1 MFLVY
6 SMSYGP
12 EIGNVDE
19 GVVEGRK
26 YAGYA
31 EDEFTWWGWSVGIYR
46 TTLSNLPSLTWGPRE
61 IFSCAGRAAFFGGMI
76 VAGYDEVASLE
87 FDCREIEMFVCAT
100 LILNGSR
107 PADTDQKSFSIYIQS
122 FGYMFSNGSISTEQS
137 APDQQQSCKAVAH
150 FNAALQSGKEFG
162 IEVAAYIA
170 ALDFSLLSQAVFYIL
185 PQWKTSW

>member
-1 MFLVY
+1 MVSRPLESPRKSAYEPLCKCVGSIYMFLVY
-6 SMSYGP
+6 SRSYGP

-31 EDEFTWWGWSVGIYR
+31 EDEFTWWGWSVGVYR

-76 VAGYDEVASLE
+76 VAGYDEVASSE

-107 PADTDQKSFSIYIQS
+107 PADTDQKSFSIYIQILWIYVFEWQYFNRTKCS
-122 FGYMFSNGSISTEQS
+122 RS
-137 APDQQQSCKAVAH
+137 AAILQSCSA
-150 FNAALQSGKEFG
+150 
-162 IEVAAYIA
+162 
-170 ALDFSLLSQAVFYIL
+170 SQRCSTV
-185 PQWKTSW
+185 W